1 MTEFK
6 HISVLLNEC
15 IEGLNIRPDGV
26 YADGTLGGGG
36 HSSHIYSR
44 LDSGRLIGIDRD
56 IEAIRAASD
65 RIGTKDNVSYVH
77 DNYKNIKSILA
88 DLNVSGLDGALI
100 DLGIS
105 SYQIDN
111 ADRGF
116 SYTKDAPLDMR
127 MNQSDPLSAYDVVN
141 TYDVAKL
148 ASVIFDYGEERY
160 GRKIAEAIVRERS
173 KKPIETTLELSEII
187 RSAVPAKSV
196 PKGSHPAKRTFQ
208 AIRIE
213 VNGELADLKGAV
225 EDFFDCLNPGGRL
238 CIITFHSLED
248 RIVKHVFADFASGCT
263 CPKEFPVC
271 VCGRQPKGKLIS
283 RKPILPGAEELASNS
298 RSASAKLRI
307 IEKIDQR

>member
-15 IEGLNIRPDGV
+15 IDGLNIRPDGI

-36 HSSHIYSR
+36 HSSVIYSH
-44 LDSGRLIGIDRD
+44 LTTGKLIGIDRD
-56 IEAIRAASD
+56 IEAIEAASK
-65 RIGTKDNVSYVH
+65 RIGKADNIIYVH
-77 DNYKNIKSILA
+77 DNYKNIKNILSNNNIA
-88 DLNVSGLDGALI
+88 GLDGALV

-111 ADRGF
+111 AERGF

-141 TYDVAKL
+141 TYEANKL
-148 ASVIFDYGEERY
+148 AGVIFDYGEERY
-160 GRKIAEAIVRERS
+160 GRKIADSICKARA
-173 KKPIETTLELSEII
+173 KKPIETTLELADII
-187 RSAVPAKSV
+187 KDAVPAKSV

-225 EDFFDCLNPGGRL
+225 TDFFECLNPGGRL

-271 VCGRQPKGKLIS
+271 VCGREPQGKLIS
-283 RKPILPGAEELASNS
+283 RKPILPSAEELAANS

-307 IEKIDQR
+307 IEKL

>member
-1 MTEFK
+1 MMEFK
-6 HISVLLNEC
+6 HISVLPDEC
-15 IEGLNIRPDGV
+15 IQGLNIRPDGI

-36 HSSHIYSR
+36 HSSVIYSH
-44 LDSGRLIGIDRD
+44 LEGGTLIGIDRD
-56 IEAIRAASD
+56 AEAIRAAKK
-65 RIGTKDNVSYVH
+65 RIGENGNIIYVH
-77 DNYKNIKSILA
+77 DNYKNIKNIL
-88 DLNVSGLDGALI
+88 LNNGIQGLDGALI

-111 ADRGF
+111 AERGF

-127 MNQSDPLSAYDVVN
+127 MNQNDPISAYHVVN
-141 TYDVAKL
+141 TYEAEKL
-148 ASVIFDYGEERY
+148 SRVIFDYGEERY
-160 GRKIAEAIVRERS
+160 GRKIADAICKARER
-173 KKPIETTLELSEII
+173 KPVETTLELAELI

-225 EDFFDCLNPGGRL
+225 TDFFDSLNPGGRL

-263 CPKEFPVC
+263 CPKEFPIC
-271 VCGRQPKGKLIS
+271 VCGREPRGKLVS
-283 RKPILPGAEELASNS
+283 RKPILPSDAELAVNS

-307 IEKIDQR
+307 IEKL

>member
-6 HISVLLNEC
+6 HISVLLSEC
-15 IEGLNIRPDGV
+15 IDGLNIRPDGI

-36 HSSHIYSR
+36 HSSVIYSH
-44 LDSGRLIGIDRD
+44 LITGKLIGIDRD
-56 IEAIRAASD
+56 IEAIDAASK
-65 RIGTKDNVSYVH
+65 RIGKAENIIYVH
-77 DNYKNIKSILA
+77 DNYKNIKNILF
-88 DLNVSGLDGALI
+88 NNNISGLDGALV

-111 ADRGF
+111 AERGF

-141 TYDVAKL
+141 TYETDKL
-148 ASVIFDYGEERY
+148 AKVIFDYGEERY
-160 GRKIAEAIVRERS
+160 GRKIADSICKARA
-173 KKPIETTLELSEII
+173 KKPIETTLELAEII
-187 RSAVPAKSV
+187 KSAVPAKSV

-225 EDFFDCLNPGGRL
+225 TDFFECLNPGGRL

-271 VCGRQPKGKLIS
+271 VCGKQPQGKLIS
-283 RKPILPGAEELASNS
+283 RKPILPSAEELASNS

-307 IEKIDQR
+307 IEKL

>member
-1 MTEFK
+1 MMEFR
-6 HISVLLNEC
+6 HVSVLLNEC
-15 IEGLNIRPDGV
+15 IEGLNIRKDGI

-36 HSSHIYSR
+36 HSSHIYSH
-44 LDSGRLIGIDRD
+44 LGSGKLIGIDRD
-56 IEAIRAASD
+56 CDAIAAAKA
-65 RIGTKDNVSYVH
+65 RIGEKDNVIYVH
-77 DNYKNIKSILA
+77 DNYKNIKNIL
-88 DLNVSGLDGALI
+88 LNNNISGLDGALI

-105 SYQIDN
+105 SFQIDN
-111 ADRGF
+111 PERGF

-141 TYDVAKL
+141 TYDVQRLAK
-148 ASVIFDYGEERY
+148 IIYDYGEDKY
-160 GRKIAEAIVRERS
+160 GRKIAEAIVEARS
-173 KKPIETTLELSEII
+173 KAPVSTTIELADII
-187 RSAVPAKSV
+187 KKAVPPKSV

-225 EDFFDCLNPGGRL
+225 CDFFESLNPGGRL

-248 RIVKHVFADFASGCT
+248 RIVKHVFADFATGCT

-271 VCGRQPKGKLIS
+271 VCGKTPRGKLIS
-283 RKPILPGAEELASNS
+283 RKPILPTKEELAENS

-307 IEKIDQR
+307 IEKI

>member
-15 IEGLNIRPDGV
+15 IEGLNIRPDGI

-36 HSSHIYSR
+36 HSSVIYSH
-44 LDSGRLIGIDRD
+44 LTTGKLIGIDRD
-56 IEAIRAASD
+56 IEAIDAASK
-65 RIGTKDNVSYVH
+65 RIGNADNIIYVH
-77 DNYKNIKSILA
+77 DNYKNIKNIL
-88 DLNVSGLDGALI
+88 LNNNIAGLDGALV

-111 ADRGF
+111 AERGF

-141 TYDVAKL
+141 TYEASKL
-148 ASVIFDYGEERY
+148 AGVIFDYGEERY
-160 GRKIAEAIVRERS
+160 GRKIADSICKARA
-173 KKPIETTLELSEII
+173 KKPIETTLELADII
-187 RSAVPAKSV
+187 KGAVPAKSV

-225 EDFFDCLNPGGRL
+225 TDFFECLNPGGRL

-271 VCGRQPKGKLIS
+271 VCGSEPQGKLIS
-283 RKPILPGAEELASNS
+283 RKPILPSAEELAANS

-307 IEKIDQR
+307 IEKL

>member
-1 MTEFK
+1 MIEFK

-15 IEGLNIRPDGV
+15 IDGLNIRPDGV

-36 HSSHIYSR
+36 HSSVIYSH
-44 LDSGRLIGIDRD
+44 LKGGKLVGIDRD
-56 IEAIRAASD
+56 IEAINAART
-65 RIGTKDNVSYVH
+65 RIGDGDNIIYVH
-77 DNYKNIKSILA
+77 DNYKNIKNILINNSI
-88 DLNVSGLDGALI
+88 SGLDGALI

-111 ADRGF
+111 AERGF

-141 TYDVAKL
+141 GYDDDKL
-148 ASVIFDYGEERY
+148 AKVIFDYGEERY
-160 GRKIAEAIVRERS
+160 GRKISDSICKARTV
-173 KKPIETTLELSEII
+173 KPIETTLELAEII
-187 RSAVPAKSV
+187 RNAVPPKSV

-225 EDFFDCLNPGGRL
+225 TDFFECLNSGGRL

-248 RIVKHVFADFASGCT
+248 RIVKHVFAEFASGCT

-271 VCGRQPKGKLIS
+271 VCGKTPVGKLIS
-283 RKPILPGAEELASNS
+283 RKPILPTAEELAVNS

-307 IEKIDQR
+307 IEKL

>member
-15 IEGLNIRPDGV
+15 IDWLNIRPDGI

-44 LDSGRLIGIDRD
+44 LTTGKLIGIDRD
-56 IEAIRAASD
+56 AEAIDAASK
-65 RIGTKDNVSYVH
+65 RIGKHDNIIYVH
-77 DNYKNIKSILA
+77 DNYKNIKNIL
-88 DLNVSGLDGALI
+88 LNNNITGLDGALV

-111 ADRGF
+111 AERGF

-141 TYDVAKL
+141 TYETDKL
-148 ASVIFDYGEERY
+148 AKVIFDYGEERY
-160 GRKIAEAIVRERS
+160 GRKIAEAICKARA
-173 KKPIETTLELSEII
+173 KKPVETTLELAEII
-187 RSAVPAKSV
+187 KSAVPAKSV
-196 PKGSHPAKRTFQ
+196 PKGFHPAKRTFQ

-225 EDFFDCLNPGGRL
+225 TDFFECLNSGGRL

-248 RIVKHVFADFASGCT
+248 RIVKHVFSDFASGCI
-263 CPKEFPVC
+263 CPKEFPIC
-271 VCGRQPKGKLIS
+271 VCGKEPQGKLVS
-283 RKPILPGAEELASNS
+283 RKPILPSAEELAANS

-307 IEKIDQR
+307 IEKL

>member
-15 IEGLNIRPDGV
+15 IDGLNIRPDGI

-36 HSSHIYSR
+36 HSSHIYSH
-44 LDSGRLIGIDRD
+44 LTSGKLIGIDRD
-56 IEAIRAASD
+56 IEAINAASN
-65 RIGTKDNVSYVH
+65 RIGKSDNIIYVH
-77 DNYKNIKSILA
+77 DNYKNIKNIL
-88 DLNVSGLDGALI
+88 LNNNINGLDGALV

-111 ADRGF
+111 AERGF

-141 TYDVAKL
+141 TYETDKL
-148 ASVIFDYGEERY
+148 AKVIFDYGEERY
-160 GRKIAEAIVRERS
+160 GRKIADAICKARS
-173 KKPIETTLELSEII
+173 KKPIQTTLELADII
-187 RSAVPAKSV
+187 KSAVPPKSV

-213 VNGELADLKGAV
+213 VNGELSDLKGAIT
-225 EDFFDCLNPGGRL
+225 DFFECLNKGGRL

-248 RIVKHVFADFASGCT
+248 RIVKHVFAEFASGCI

-271 VCGRQPKGKLIS
+271 VCGREPQGKLIT
-283 RKPILPGAEELASNS
+283 RKPILPSEQELSQNS

-307 IEKIDQR
+307 IEKL

>member
-15 IEGLNIRPDGV
+15 IDGLNIRPDGI

-36 HSSHIYSR
+36 HSSVIYSK
-44 LDSGRLIGIDRD
+44 LKGGKLIGIDRD
-56 IEAIRAASD
+56 MEAISAASA
-65 RIGTKDNVSYVH
+65 RIGQADNVIYVH
-77 DNYKNIKSILA
+77 DNYKNIKHIL
-88 DLNVSGLDGALI
+88 LENRIEGLDGALI

-111 ADRGF
+111 AERGF

-127 MNQSDPLSAYDVVN
+127 MNQNDPLSAYHVVN
-141 TYDVAKL
+141 TYDKDKL
-148 ASVIFDYGEERY
+148 SKIIFDYGEDKFGNR
-160 GRKIAEAIVRERS
+160 IADAIVKAREVS
-173 KKPIETTLELSEII
+173 PIETTLRLADII
-187 RSAVPAKSV
+187 KKAVPAKSV

-225 EDFFDCLNPGGRL
+225 TDFFECLNPKGRL

-248 RIVKHVFADFASGCT
+248 RIVKHLFSEFASGCT
-263 CPKEFPVC
+263 CPKEFPIC
-271 VCGRQPKGKLIS
+271 VCGKTPRGKLIS
-283 RKPILPGAEELASNS
+283 KKPILPSADELNANS

-307 IEKIDQR
+307 IEKI

>member
-6 HISVLLNEC
+6 HIPVLLNEC

-36 HSSHIYSR
+36 HSSVIHSH
-44 LDSGRLIGIDRD
+44 LKGGTLIGIDRD
-56 IEAIRAASD
+56 IEAIGAAKT
-65 RIGTKDNVSYVH
+65 RIGNHDNIIYVH
-77 DNYKNIKSILA
+77 DNYKNIKNILK
-88 DLNVSGLDGALI
+88 SHGIKGLDGALI

-111 ADRGF
+111 AERGF

-127 MNQSDPLSAYDVVN
+127 MNRGDSLSAYDVVN
-141 TYDVAKL
+141 TYSKEKL
-148 ASVIFDYGEERY
+148 AKVIFDYGEERY
-160 GRKIAEAIVRERS
+160 ARKIAELIEAERG
-173 KKPIETTLELSEII
+173 KKPIETTLELAQII
-187 RSAVPAKSV
+187 RDAVPAKSV

-225 EDFFDCLNPGGRL
+225 TNFFDVLNRNGRL

-248 RIVKHVFADFASGCT
+248 RIVKHVFSDFASGCI

-271 VCGRQPKGKLIS
+271 VCGKVPEGKIINK
-283 RKPILPGAEELASNS
+283 KPIVATAQEMAENS
-298 RSASAKLRI
+298 RSCSAKLRI
-307 IEKIDQR
+307 IEKI

>member
-1 MTEFK
+1 MIEFK

-15 IEGLNIRPDGV
+15 IEGLNIRPDGI

-36 HSSHIYSR
+36 HSSVIYSH
-44 LDSGRLIGIDRD
+44 LKGGKLIGIDRD
-56 IEAIRAASD
+56 IEAIKAAKN
-65 RIGTKDNVSYVH
+65 RIGERDNVIYIH
-77 DNYKNIKSILA
+77 DNYKNIKNILLRN
-88 DLNVSGLDGALI
+88 DISGLDGALV

-127 MNQSDPLSAYDVVN
+127 MNQRDPLSAYDVVN
-141 TYDVAKL
+141 TYEVDKL
-148 ASVIFDYGEERY
+148 SKVIFDYGEERY
-160 GRKIAEAIVRERS
+160 GRKIADAIVKARG
-173 KKPIETTLELSEII
+173 KKPIETTLELAEII

-225 EDFFDCLNPGGRL
+225 TDFFECLNPGGRL

-271 VCGRQPKGKLIS
+271 VCGREPRGKLIS
-283 RKPILPGAEELASNS
+283 RKPILPSEEELSANS

-307 IEKIDQR
+307 IEKL

>member
-1 MTEFK
+1 MIEFK

-15 IEGLNIRPDGV
+15 IEGLNIRPDGI

-36 HSSHIYSR
+36 HSSVIYSH
-44 LDSGRLIGIDRD
+44 LTSGKLIGIDRD
-56 IEAIRAASD
+56 IEAIHAARS
-65 RIGTKDNVSYVH
+65 RIGESDNIIYVH
-77 DNYKNIKSILA
+77 DNYKNIKNIISNNNI
-88 DLNVSGLDGALI
+88 SGIDGALI

-127 MNQSDPLSAYDVVN
+127 MNQSDPISAYDVVN
-141 TYDVAKL
+141 TYDADKL
-148 ASVIFDYGEERY
+148 SKVIYDYGEERY
-160 GRKIAEAIVRERS
+160 GRKIADAIVKARS
-173 KKPIETTLELSEII
+173 NNPVNTTLELAEII
-187 RSAVPAKSV
+187 RGAVPAKSV

-213 VNGELADLKGAV
+213 VNGELADLKDAV
-225 EDFFDCLNPGGRL
+225 TDFFECLNPGGRL

-248 RIVKHVFADFASGCT
+248 RIIKHVFSDFASGCT

-271 VCGRQPKGKLIS
+271 VCGKEPRGKLIN
-283 RKPILPGAEELASNS
+283 RKPILPSEEELAANS

-307 IEKIDQR
+307 IEKL

>member
-1 MTEFK
+1 MIEFK
-6 HISVLLNEC
+6 HVSVLLNEC
-15 IEGLNIRPDGV
+15 IEGLNIRPDGI

-36 HSSHIYSR
+36 HSSVIYSH
-44 LDSGRLIGIDRD
+44 LKSGKLIGIDRD
-56 IEAIRAASD
+56 IEAINAASN
-65 RIGTKDNVSYVH
+65 RIGRSDKIIYVH
-77 DNYKNIKSILA
+77 DNYKNIKNILINN
-88 DLNVSGLDGALI
+88 DIQGLDGALV

-127 MNQSDPLSAYDVVN
+127 MNQSDLLSAYDVVN
-141 TYDVAKL
+141 TYEADKL
-148 ASVIFDYGEERY
+148 AKVIFDYGEERY
-160 GRKIAEAIVRERS
+160 GRKIADAICKARS
-173 KKPIETTLELSEII
+173 VKPVETTLELAEII
-187 RSAVPAKSV
+187 RNAVPAKSV

-213 VNGELADLKGAV
+213 VNGELADLKDAV
-225 EDFFDCLNPGGRL
+225 TDFFECLNPGGRL

-271 VCGRQPKGKLIS
+271 VCGREPRGKLIS
-283 RKPILPGAEELASNS
+283 RKPILPSAEELAVNS

-307 IEKIDQR
+307 IEKL